1 MGDTQSCKNK
11 GRLDSREMG
20 RETEPRV
27 ISALGRSGDKPKVPP
42 VGMLGSPK
50 LPGLN
55 TWPAPDFWLRQG
67 VEQDPLDE
75 LGTTK
80 PREPGPLLAP
90 QMAGG
95 G

>member
-1 MGDTQSCKNK
+1 
-11 GRLDSREMG
+11 MG
-20 RETEPRV
+20 RGTEPRLS
-27 ISALGRSGDKPKVPP
+27 SALGSSGDKLKALVVPP

-50 LPGLN
+50 LPGPS
-55 TWPAPDFWLRQG
+55 TRPAPDFWLLQG
-67 VEQDPLDE
+67 AEQDPLEE

-95 G
+95 GG

>member
-1 MGDTQSCKNK
+1 MGSSGHKTKTLVGS
-11 GRLDSREMG
+11 SR
-20 RETEPRV
+20 
-27 ISALGRSGDKPKVPP
+27 
-42 VGMLGSPK
+42 
-50 LPGLN
+50 LPGLS
-55 TWPAPDFWLRQG
+55 TLPALDVWLLQAP
-67 VEQDPLDE
+67 EQDPLDE